1 MIPPRRES
9 KSHKRHPAAGH
20 QGVWWATGGGWVFVT
35 FSSPAT
41 PRRAGTPGRW
51 HRGSAAPH
59 PLSAPWP
66 RWWCPPP
73 PTPER
78 ASAAL
83 HGCRWF
89 QPGHCIRPA
98 DGMRIAQRI
107 EEVLLGPGQAG
118 WRLSSASGQSS
129 VAFLCFL
136 FLALLGVEGFSQL
149 CSEASSSDRAG
160 ATVY

>member
-1 MIPPRRES
+1 MIPPMREG
-9 KSHKRHPAAGH
+9 RVTNPTAAGH
-20 QGVWWATGGGWVFVT
+20 QGIWWATGGGWVFVT

-66 RWWCPPP
+66 HWWCPPHSHP
-73 PTPER
+73 RER

-83 HGCRWF
+83 RGSCWF

-98 DGMRIAQRI
+98 DGMRVARRI
-107 EEVLLGPGQAG
+107 EEVLLSPGQAG
-118 WRLSSASGQSS
+118 WRLSSASGQTS

-136 FLALLGVEGFSQL
+136 FLALLGIEGFSQL
-149 CSEASSSDRAG
+149 CGEASSSDRAG
-160 ATVY
+160 TTVY